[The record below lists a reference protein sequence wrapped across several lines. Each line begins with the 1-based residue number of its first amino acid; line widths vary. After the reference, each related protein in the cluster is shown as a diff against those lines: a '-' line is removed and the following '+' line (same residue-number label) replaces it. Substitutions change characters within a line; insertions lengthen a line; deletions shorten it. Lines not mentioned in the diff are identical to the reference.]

1 MIKQIR
7 RKVFLVRDLFGRV
20 FVINRN
26 TELIMIS
33 CLTNMLTHLPITLL
47 NSLLLHRIENTAAG
61 FLDS

>member
-7 RKVFLVRDLFGRV
+7 RKVFLVRDLVGRV

>member
-1 MIKQIR
+1 M
-7 RKVFLVRDLFGRV
+7 
-20 FVINRN
+20 INRN

-47 NSLLLHRIENTAAG
+47 NSLLLNRIENTAAG